1 MNLARRDGAKE
12 EWTCRYEGLRKGA
25 AEGYAFL
32 QNSWGLT
39 LFIRQ
44 GLVAWMHAWPR
55 EHTAHKNGYADRL
68 VSSTVDFAG
77 PTPSLGAQITF
88 LLADIIL
95 NRPREIMT

>member
-44 GLVAWMHAWPR
+44 GLVA
-55 EHTAHKNGYADRL
+55 
-68 VSSTVDFAG
+68 
-77 PTPSLGAQITF
+77 
-88 LLADIIL
+88 
-95 NRPREIMT
+95 